1 MFQRER
7 RNRQSRLPY
16 AFAAADR
23 LLKREA
29 FIPIWSTQA
38 PVRLHAGL
46 VRGMD
51 DYRDLVSAAL
61 ALFCAGLMLVA
72 GHLLIEWHAGS
83 IDPGTGIEAPKREG
97 APLISNGPPPDR
109 RMIELPAEIKRKR
122 AA

>member
-1 MFQRER
+1 MAMAIAVSF
-7 RNRQSRLPY
+7 SAL
-16 AFAAADR
+16 AG

-38 PVRLHAGL
+38 PMRLHACL

-72 GHLLIEWHAGS
+72 GHLLIEWHARS
-83 IDPGTGIEAPKREG
+83 TDPGIGIEAPKRDG
-97 APLISNGPPPDR
+97 APAPLISNGSPPDT
-109 RMIELPAEIKRKR
+109 RMIELPAEIRRKR